1 MPERLI
7 DAGRIEKRLLEE
19 EPHDGWDEYY
29 EGFNRMKGIALNAID
44 ATPTI
49 DAVPVVR
56 CGDCRHGKVSDE
68 CFGLDGTPLI
78 QCQYCTLPNQPFEY
92 CSWGEKM
99 DGEKGEKP

>member
-1 MPERLI
+1 MRLI

-56 CGDCRHGKVSDE
+56 CGDCMYYQDNNGGYPHPDCRWGHDE
-68 CFGLDGTPLI
+68 TPDADD
-78 QCQYCTLPNQPFEY
+78 Y
-92 CSWGEKM
+92 CSFGEKM
-99 DGEKGEKP
+99 DGGTQ